1 MPTLA
6 SQVLPTVVL
15 PIQSLCALL
24 GSVIMPCM
32 KWILRE
38 VQKAQLQNFELST
51 VSYCYNYIQ
60 CDAVTMRITMP
71 SKSASNISTFIICPA
86 CYILF
91 SISIIYTEYILPG
104 KHFQSWVGS
113 SPARYIDIDCR
124 YINTFEKYRYQYGH
138 F

>member
-24 GSVIMPCM
+24 GLVIMPCM
-32 KWILRE
+32 KWILRG

-91 SISIIYTEYILPG
+91 TVFLLFTQNIFCLKHISYPG
-104 KHFQSWVGS
+104 LAG
-113 SPARYIDIDCR
+113 
-124 YINTFEKYRYQYGH
+124 
-138 F
+138 